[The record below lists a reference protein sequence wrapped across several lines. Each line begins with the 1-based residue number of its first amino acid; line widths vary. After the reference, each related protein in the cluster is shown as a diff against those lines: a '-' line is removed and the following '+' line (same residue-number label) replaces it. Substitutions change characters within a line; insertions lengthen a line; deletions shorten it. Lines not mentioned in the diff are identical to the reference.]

1 MGDKSPKSTQK
12 RTSQKQSKTNEAAQ
26 KKRNLEDAK
35 RVVPAK
41 KEPDKGKR

>member
-12 RTSQKQSKTNEAAQ
+12 RAGQKEVKAADTKRKKTAAD
-26 KKRNLEDAK
+26 DAK

-41 KEPDKGKR
+41 PKK